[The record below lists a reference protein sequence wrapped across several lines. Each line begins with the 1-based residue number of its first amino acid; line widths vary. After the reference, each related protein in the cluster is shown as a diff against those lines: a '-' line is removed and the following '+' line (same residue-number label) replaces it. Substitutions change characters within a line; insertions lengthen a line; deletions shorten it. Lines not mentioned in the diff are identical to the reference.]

1 MALSPK
7 NVTPHAGRCPTD
19 ADLPKLLGGMAVDRI
34 LLVEDDA
41 AARGWLHEQLR
52 ALPDTKVFTCG
63 GVADALL
70 WLDQHTPDIVLTD
83 LGLPDGSGLEVITKT
98 RALHPLSEVLVVTV
112 FGDET
117 HVLAAI
123 EAGAGG
129 YLLKDSGLNA
139 LGHHLQDLRSG
150 GSPLSPR
157 IARMLIQRHRES
169 PAPEALPAA
178 TPGAAGTLTPRE
190 LEVLTGI
197 AKGFSYAELAELL
210 SVSTNTVRT
219 YIKRIYQRLSVNSRS
234 EAVYEYNQILAAQG
248 RPPLS

>member
-1 MALSPK
+1 MA
-7 NVTPHAGRCPTD
+7 T
-19 ADLPKLLGGMAVDRI
+19 DRI

-52 ALPDTKVFTCG
+52 ALPHTEVITCCCVG
-63 GVADALL
+63 EALH
-70 WLDQHTPDIVLTD
+70 WLEHNAPDIVLTD
-83 LGLPDGSGLEVITKT
+83 LSLPDGSGLEVIAKT
-98 RALHPLSEVLVVTV
+98 RARHPLSEVLVITV

-139 LGHHLQDLRSG
+139 LGDHLMHLRSG

-157 IARMLIQRHRES
+157 IARLLIQRHQ
-169 PAPEALPAA
+169 PVQTPAA
-178 TPGAAGTLTPRE
+178 PPATAPDADALLTPRE

-248 RPPLS
+248 RPPLI

>member
-1 MALSPK
+1 MAI
-7 NVTPHAGRCPTD
+7 
-19 ADLPKLLGGMAVDRI
+19 DRI

-52 ALPDTKVFTCG
+52 TLPDTEVITCCCVG
-63 GVADALL
+63 EALR
-70 WLDQHTPDIVLTD
+70 WLEHNAPDIVLTD
-83 LGLPDGSGLEVITKT
+83 LGLPDGSGLEVIAKT
-98 RALHPLSEVLVVTV
+98 RARHPLSEVLVITV

-139 LGHHLQDLRSG
+139 LGDHLMHLRSG

-157 IARMLIQRHRES
+157 IARLLIQRHQ
-169 PAPEALPAA
+169 PVQAPAA
-178 TPGAAGTLTPRE
+178 TPAAAPDASALLTPRE

-248 RPPLS
+248 RPPLI